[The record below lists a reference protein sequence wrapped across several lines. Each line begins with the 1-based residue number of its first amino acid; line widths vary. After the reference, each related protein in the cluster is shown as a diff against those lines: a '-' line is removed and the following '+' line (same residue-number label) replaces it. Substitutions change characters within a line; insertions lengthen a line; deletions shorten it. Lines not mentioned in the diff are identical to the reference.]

1 MNTAIILAAG
11 QGQRFG
17 RLKQFIILNGKP
29 VVYYSLYKFSR
40 SSCVDNIIVVTLKS
54 KISYLNKLI
63 KKYNFP
69 KISNIVFGGKTR
81 QDSVANALK
90 LILSKGYVAIHDAAR
105 PNFPEGFIQVGFKLV
120 KKFKAIIPVIPITDT
135 IKMINHNQVIQTIDR
150 KSLYYVQTP
159 QFFELDL
166 IKKAYDVAAQK
177 KYNTTDDASLIEKL
191 GFKVYTFKGTK
202 SNIKLTDYE
211 DFILLK
217 KII

>member
-11 QGQRFG
+11 QGRRFG
-17 RLKQFIILNGKP
+17 RLKQFIILKGKP
-29 VVYYSLYKFSR
+29 VVYYSLFKFSR
-40 SSCVDNIIVVTLKS
+40 SPCVDNIIVVTLKS

-63 KKYNFP
+63 KKYNFS
-69 KISNIVFGGKTR
+69 KISNVVIGGETR

-105 PNFPEGFIQVGFKLV
+105 PNFSERFIQVGFKLV

-135 IKMINHNQVIQTIDR
+135 IKMINHNEVIQTIDR
-150 KSLYYVQTP
+150 NSLYYVQTP

-166 IKKAYDVAAQK
+166 IKKAYNFAAQQ

-191 GFKVYTFKGTK
+191 GLKVYILKGTK